1 MGPRVYIH
9 EFIDIRGHNRARYL
23 QHMTANWVPIGR
35 RERAQ
40 SCFGVWAVVGSTGR
54 WPQVVNLWEYDGW
67 GALGRNFDVELRG
80 GGLQDPSLA
89 EWWAAA
95 ADLRSG
101 GFDRIL
107 VAPDWSPSVS
117 DHEASG
123 ATNAAGYLHELI
135 AALPGASGE
144 VLDAVRDAAVPG
156 YRVPRPRPGGCVPAG
171 DGRRR
176 RGRRYLVVRRLGIL
190 GGVRANRCRGQLAAR
205 VRAAHRRARAHPAR
219 RRTPVTAAARPPARR
234 ERPAPIERL
243 QSDRLLSARRSAS
256 SRRRGTRIGP
266 GWVTDVAGG
275 LNDSFAI
282 GRTC

>member
-67 GALGRNFDVELRG
+67 DALGRNFDVELRG

-135 AALPGASGE
+135 ACAPGASGE

-156 YRVPRPRPGGCVPAG
+156 YRVRGLALVGAFRRAMADDDEVVVIWSFRDWESWAEFERTDAAAG
-171 DGRRR
+171 WRRECGPLIIAR
-176 RGRRYLVVRRLGIL
+176 ERILLADAPLSPLRLG
-190 GGVRANRCRGQLAAR
+190 RQ
-205 VRAAHRRARAHPAR
+205 PD
-219 RRTPVTAAARPPARR
+219 
-234 ERPAPIERL
+234 E
-243 QSDRLLSARRSAS
+243 SDRR
-256 SRRRGTRIGP
+256 P
-266 GWVTDVAGG
+266 
-275 LNDSFAI
+275 LNDCRA
-282 GRTC
+282 TDC